1 MSKVLFV
8 EDNEETQKIFKEI
21 FSDLDVTIC
30 STCAEG
36 EQHLKKNHFDV
47 VVLDL
52 NLPDGNSHDLMKSHE
67 EYLKGS
73 SVLILTAQNHFD
85 DKETAFKHGA
95 LDYLQK
101 PFNPKEL
108 RLRIMSH
115 LNKHKAL
122 ASESNL
128 LRVGSLICNLEE
140 QKLYVNSTASEPM
153 ELTVYE
159 FRIFKILA
167 KEPNKIFS
175 RNYLLEKIWGNTV
188 AVTPRTI
195 DVHISNLRKKL
206 QNTNVEIISKQ
217 GSGYLIH
224 VNTVNTRTS

>member
-1 MSKVLFV
+1 MSKILFV
-8 EDNEETQKIFKEI
+8 EDNQETQIIFKEI

-30 STCAEG
+30 SNRSEG
-36 EQHLKKNHFDV
+36 KDQLSKNHFDV

-52 NLPDGNSHDLMKSHE
+52 MLPDGTAHE
-67 EYLKGS
+67 IMQEMQEELKGS
-73 SVLILTAQNHFD
+73 SVLILTAMDRFN
-85 DKETAFKHGA
+85 DKEMAFQHGA

-108 RLRIMSH
+108 RLRVLSH
-115 LNKHKAL
+115 LNKHKVL
-122 ASESNL
+122 ANESYL
-128 LRVGSLICNLEE
+128 LRIGSLICNLEE
-140 QKLYVNSTASEPM
+140 QKLYVNSTNSEPM

-159 FRIFKILA
+159 FRIFKMLA
-167 KEPNKIFS
+167 KEPNRIFS
-175 RNYLLEKIWGNTV
+175 RSDLLERIWGHNV

-206 QNTNVEIISKQ
+206 QGTNVEIVSKQ

-224 VNTVNTRTS
+224 VI